1 MENNVEL
8 QKLCNTQLVDA
19 VNMNAD
25 SWVYWTNQD
34 GKNAAKQSII
44 GGGTSDSYS
53 LVITNVWK
61 IV

>member
-44 GGGTSDSYS
+44 GGGEHQI
-53 LVITNVWK
+53 VIVW
-61 IV
+61 